1 MAMYED
7 IKEKFIELVEEK
19 RLGAEEVRVQ
29 AKPLT
34 PEEAIGNPEESD
46 YPILKG
52 KERLMQ
58 ATFKGAFGQ
67 AFTDMYGN
75 YQGRLSEIIKMDLK
89 NNFRRAIFISTLN
102 AVLRYMGLAE
112 GTVHCK
118 DKDPPRCSQKLVPFI
133 RERYDPNR
141 IALVGF
147 QPRMAEELSRSFQL
161 RITDMDEENI
171 GKERFGIKIEDPANM
186 SEILKCSD
194 LALVTGT
201 TVVNDT
207 INQIEKSTPAIF
219 YGVTIA
225 GVAYLLG
232 LDRFCPYGT

>member
-1 MAMYED
+1 MYEK
-7 IKEKFIELVEEK
+7 IKNEFRKIVEERK
-19 RLGAEEVRVQ
+19 LGAEEVRVQ
-29 AKPLT
+29 AKTLT
-34 PEEAIGNPEESD
+34 PEEAIGNPEDND

-58 ATFKGAFGQ
+58 AAFRDAFGQ

-75 YQGRLSEIIKMDLK
+75 YQGRLSDIITMDLK

-102 AVLRYMGLAE
+102 AVLRYLGLAE

-118 DKDPPRCSQKLVPFI
+118 DKDPPRCSQELVAYI
-133 RERYDPNR
+133 RKKYDPTR

-147 QPRMAEELSRSFQL
+147 QPRMAEELSRCFQL
-161 RITDMDEENI
+161 RITDMDEDNI
-171 GKERFGIKIEDPANM
+171 GKEKLGIEIEDPSKTTEN
-186 SEILKCSD
+186 LKWCD
-194 LALVTGT
+194 LALITGT
-201 TVVNDT
+201 TVVNET
-207 INQIEKSTPAIF
+207 ANQFETSKPAIY

-225 GVAYLLG
+225 GAAYLLG